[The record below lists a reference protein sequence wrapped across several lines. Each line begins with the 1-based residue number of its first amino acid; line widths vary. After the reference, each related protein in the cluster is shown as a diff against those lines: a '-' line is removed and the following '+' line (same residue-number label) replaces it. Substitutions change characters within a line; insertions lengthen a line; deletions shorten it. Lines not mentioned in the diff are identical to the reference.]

1 MIITIFLFDMLYYL
15 DKGSKPS
22 PVCPSIS
29 VGCMISCSSSS
40 AVINS
45 NVLFSLSSLNRI
57 LAAFPLIINITFY
70 KCVICLTF

>member
-1 MIITIFLFDMLYYL
+1 MIMTILFDVLCYL
-15 DKGSKPS
+15 DKGAKSS
-22 PVCPSIS
+22 PEYPSIS

-45 NVLFSLSSLNRI
+45 NVLFSLSSLNRH

-70 KCVICLTF
+70 KCVISITF